1 MRKLKK
7 PHSSSGK
14 MHAQKR
20 HEKILRFLPRL
31 LLRLKTKTP
40 LISKR
45 FPWHK
50 TNMQKMEKVA
60 TSINDQFSIATTEIT
75 THTEKWENMAHS
87 EEVI

>member
-1 MRKLKK
+1 
-7 PHSSSGK
+7 

-20 HEKILRFLPRL
+20 PKKTLRFLPRL
-31 LLRLKTKTP
+31 FLRFKTKAP

-60 TSINDQFSIATTEIT
+60 SSINDQFSTATTKIT
-75 THTEKWENMAHS
+75 RHIEKQEYMAYS
-87 EEVI
+87 KKVI